1 MSEIQDDTRPERT
14 RTARFLFS
22 LGDHNDKDAEKEEI
36 LFDPD
41 KLLLSEVLAIEKAA
55 QLTWPQVMAGLNIGA
70 ASAFQACIWV
80 MRKRS
85 NPKLKLSDVEF
96 SWGDLRNL
104 DPDYRPEYGGIPR
117 GAAFGDDL
125 ADAVDG
131 AIFGDDAD
139 DSADGDGPKEEPTT
153 PPLPPEPAGPPSTNS
168 DGSS

>member
-14 RTARFLFS
+14 RTARFLLS
-22 LGDHNDKDAEKEEI
+22 LGDHSDKDAEKEEI

-41 KLLLSEVLAIEKAA
+41 KLLVSEVVAIEKAA
-55 QLTWPQVMAGLNIGA
+55 NLTWPQVMAGLNIGA
-70 ASAFQACIWV
+70 ASALRAAIWI
-80 MRKRS
+80 MRKRA
-85 NPKLKLSDVEF
+85 NPKLQLHEVEF
-96 SWGDLRNL
+96 NWGELRNL

-117 GAAFGDDL
+117 GGAFGDDL

-139 DSADGDGPKEEPTT
+139 EEADDGPKDEPTT

-168 DGSS
+168 DGSN